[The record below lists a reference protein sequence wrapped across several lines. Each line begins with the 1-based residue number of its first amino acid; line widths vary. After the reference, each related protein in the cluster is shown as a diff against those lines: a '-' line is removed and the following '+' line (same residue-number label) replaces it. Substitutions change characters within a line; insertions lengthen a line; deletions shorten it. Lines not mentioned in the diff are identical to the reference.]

1 MSGTGTQQ
9 TTATPSVAQQ
19 EVYVAIWSKAVETQM
34 HFNEMSVKSRQFGLA
49 FVAASL
55 GLGIALLSRGEEF
68 AIPINICGGFDLHV
82 SVLIV
87 ISGALALSAV
97 RVLDLNVY
105 HKMLRG
111 AVTFGEDF
119 EQHYMKQIFD
129 LEKGMTQAISH
140 YSRHQD
146 ANVDKSQ
153 PKYHYT
159 GQDQKDAYK
168 KIKQFYDRSTI
179 AITLAAVL
187 LFLITAHFG
196 HPSQR
201 TADSASQRQTSAPNT
216 TTSTAPP
223 SPSSAPTTRVTTPS
237 SAAPVPAPK
246 TNAPNP
252 HG

>member
-1 MSGTGTQQ
+1 MAEPTQSAAPAQ
-9 TTATPSVAQQ
+9 RTPPCTDQQ
-19 EVYVAIWSKAVETQM
+19 QVYVAIWSKAVETQM

-82 SVLIV
+82 AVLIV

-129 LEKGMTQAISH
+129 LEMGMTQAISH

-146 ANVDKSQ
+146 SNVDKTGA
-153 PKYHYT
+153 KYHYT
-159 GQDQKDAYK
+159 GKDKKDAYK
-168 KIKQFYDRSTI
+168 KIKAFYDRSTI
-179 AITLAAVL
+179 AISSAAIL
-187 LFLITAHFG
+187 LFLMTANFG
-196 HPSQR
+196 HPSHR
-201 TADSASQRQTSAPNT
+201 PMGAAPQRQSSPVPNDGV
-216 TTSTAPP
+216 
-223 SPSSAPTTRVTTPS
+223 PTRSKP
-237 SAAPVPAPK
+237 APVNTLPVPGGQK
-246 TNAPNP
+246 PNE
-252 HG
+252 